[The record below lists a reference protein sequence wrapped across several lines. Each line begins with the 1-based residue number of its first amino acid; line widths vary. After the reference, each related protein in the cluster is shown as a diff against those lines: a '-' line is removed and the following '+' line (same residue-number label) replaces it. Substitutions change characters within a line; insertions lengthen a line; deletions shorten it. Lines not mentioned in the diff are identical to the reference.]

1 MRAYIYLA
9 VAVGFAGLL
18 VFTHSRAYDY
28 GKLGEREAVARAV
41 VAHQAR
47 EAELLGELETER
59 KKVRVEYRERIK
71 VVKAAADPA
80 GCIDRKLPPALLQSL
95 REDQP

>member
-1 MRAYIYLA
+1 MRTYIYLA
-9 VAVGFAGLL
+9 VAAGFAGLL

-28 GKLGEREAVARAV
+28 GKLSEREAVTRAV
-41 VAHQAR
+41 DEHRKR

-71 VVKAAADPA
+71 VVKEAAGP
-80 GCIDRKLPPALLQSL
+80 CIDRPLPSALLQSL
-95 REDQP
+95 REDKP